1 MTHSTMYTC
10 EWRLEFCSPSFLLDC
25 SCGPNLLPWITP
37 IACCGPAVFLNLR
50 RQYLIAVLVGAFVML
65 VSASLLGMNLACQF
79 SHTKRHREMIFRAT
93 QKFYAGYL

>member
-1 MTHSTMYTC
+1 MCTC
-10 EWRLEFCSPSFLLDC
+10 EWSLIRLARHAFCKTVALVLTFSAR
-25 SCGPNLLPWITP
+25 ITP
-37 IACCGPAVFLNLR
+37 IACCGPAVSLNLC